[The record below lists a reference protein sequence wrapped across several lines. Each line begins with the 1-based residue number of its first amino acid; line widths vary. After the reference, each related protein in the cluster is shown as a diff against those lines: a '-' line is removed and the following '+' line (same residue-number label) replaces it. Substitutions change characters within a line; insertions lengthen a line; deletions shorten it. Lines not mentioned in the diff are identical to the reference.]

1 MRSLHLT
8 SVAGLRTIPTGGDMA
23 IFGACSMPHGLQGFL
38 PHLSGY
44 VGGHQHGAECA
55 RSSKTLSSGKGA
67 KASVSVPLRSHRQA
81 ESQDCW
87 TRFGGDDACLVATH
101 SHLSSGDHKPH
112 GPSLTGSVELSCVT
126 VFVAVTQHCLPS
138 VLRRWASGLA
148 CHRQWL
154 ERGGRTNFP
163 CRPWLP
169 CFRRWSASC

>member
-1 MRSLHLT
+1 MRSLLLT

-23 IFGACSMPHGLQGFL
+23 MFGACSMPHGLQGFW

-55 RSSKTLSSGKGA
+55 LFEDAEQQQGA
-67 KASVSVPLRSHRQA
+67 KARVPVPLRSHRQA
-81 ESQDCW
+81 EYQDCR
-87 TRFGGDDACLVATH
+87 TPFGRGEGCLVASH
-101 SHLSSGDHKPH
+101 SHLSRVITSPAR
-112 GPSLTGSVELSCVT
+112 PSTTGSVELSCVT

-154 ERGGRTNFP
+154 ERGGRTSFP

>member
-8 SVAGLRTIPTGGDMA
+8 SVAGLLTIPTGGDMA
-23 IFGACSMPHGLQGFL
+23 MFGACSMPHGLQGFL

-87 TRFGGDDACLVATH
+87 TRFGRDDACLVASH
-101 SHLSSGDHKPH
+101 SYVSRRDPRPSRARVSSDQLDCPASLSLCRCAALPPMSSDKLGIGSG
-112 GPSLTGSVELSCVT
+112 
-126 VFVAVTQHCLPS
+126 LPS
-138 VLRRWASGLA
+138 AMARARR
-148 CHRQWL
+148 
-154 ERGGRTNFP
+154 
-163 CRPWLP
+163 
-169 CFRRWSASC
+169 